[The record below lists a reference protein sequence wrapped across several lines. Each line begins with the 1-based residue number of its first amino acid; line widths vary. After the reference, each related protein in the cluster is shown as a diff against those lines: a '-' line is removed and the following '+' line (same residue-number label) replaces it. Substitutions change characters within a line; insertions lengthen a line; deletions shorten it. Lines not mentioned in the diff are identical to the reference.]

1 MRVDPNL
8 MYFSLSQ
15 TFCRSTLIP
24 HVLEKENAR
33 KWSCDPITFT
43 SPLINFHVAKIIV
56 KIVILTLFI

>member
-1 MRVDPNL
+1 

-15 TFCRSTLIP
+15 TFCHSTLIP

-43 SPLINFHVAKIIV
+43 SPLINFHVAKVIV